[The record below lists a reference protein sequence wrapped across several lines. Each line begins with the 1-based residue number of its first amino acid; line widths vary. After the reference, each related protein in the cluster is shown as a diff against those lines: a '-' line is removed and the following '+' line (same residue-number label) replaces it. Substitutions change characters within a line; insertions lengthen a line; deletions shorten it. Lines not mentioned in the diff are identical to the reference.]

1 LGAIAALLG
10 LISYIFAVMFTEL
23 FGDLILSDDY
33 FTTLDRSFLTLFQMV
48 TLEWS
53 DIMRECMAQV
63 WWAWIPF
70 ILFVVITGFIVFNLI
85 VAVVC
90 KAISEIAVAQRRRTI
105 VVDDDDD
112 DDGKGEGGPVQ

>member
-1 LGAIAALLG
+1 
-10 LISYIFAVMFTEL
+10 
-23 FGDLILSDDY
+23 
-33 FTTLDRSFLTLFQMV
+33 
-48 TLEWS
+48 
-53 DIMRECMAQV
+53 MAQV

-90 KAISEIAVAQRRRTI
+90 EAISEIAVAQRRRT
-105 VVDDDDD
+105 VVVDDDDDDD